1 MRSDPV
7 VQNLLVMLT
16 GATILNAAF
25 AAALWRGTRDRLFR
39 SLFVAWAATA
49 AAGAAQ
55 GLLVAGDLPVTLG
68 FSATFFSNAAFA
80 HLLATVAGVPVPWR
94 ALGGGLAGGL
104 ALSALAWA
112 LGAPF
117 EVLALPTVLA
127 VAAPVIAVSVA
138 VARTRWSTLHVQ
150 GRLLVASCLLY
161 SAHNVD
167 FAFLRMRPSLTLL
180 GFTVAMLAIFA
191 ISISAPAAALE
202 VVAQRQA
209 RLAAQLEIA
218 RTLQTRLVPPDAR
231 LDGLEFAAYMRAAE
245 SVGGD
250 YLHCF
255 HVGDV
260 DWFFVGDVTGHGF
273 GAGLFT
279 LMAHSALASIIEA
292 RPDVSPR
299 ELNHLANRV
308 LCASLDRLQERRSMT
323 IVSVRRDAGTGRLRV
338 SGSHEDLLV
347 YRAAARRVESIA
359 MSHFPFGL
367 GFAPDL
373 RREAI
378 GDVTVELAPGDV
390 LFAGT
395 DGVFEAP
402 REGDHRAGHFG
413 VAPVE
418 EALAASDGLP
428 LSEVRRRIVERLE
441 RYTAGRYDDD
451 VAFLMVR
458 ASAPGAVA

>member
-1 MRSDPV
+1 MHAAPV
-7 VQNLLVMLT
+7 IQNLILMLT
-16 GATILNAAF
+16 GATLINAAF
-25 AAALWRGTRDRLFR
+25 AAALWRSTRDRLFR

-49 AAGAAQ
+49 AAAAAQ
-55 GLLVAGDLPVTLG
+55 GLLVDGDLRITLG
-68 FSATFFSNAAFA
+68 FSTTFFSNAVFA
-80 HLLATVAGVPVPWR
+80 DLLATVAGVAVPWR
-94 ALGGGLAGGL
+94 ALGAGFLGGL
-104 ALSALAWA
+104 ALSTLAWG

-117 EVLALPTVLA
+117 ELTALPTALA
-127 VAAPVIAVSVA
+127 VAAPVLAVSATVA
-138 VARTRWSTLHVQ
+138 WRRWGKLGVQARA
-150 GRLLVASCLLY
+150 LVASCLLY

-167 FAFLRMRPSLTLL
+167 FAFLRNRPSLMLL

-202 VVAQRQA
+202 LVTQRQA

-292 RPDVSPR
+292 RPEISPR

-323 IVSVRRDAGTGRLRV
+323 IVSVRRDGGTGRLRV

-347 YRAAARRVESIA
+347 FRAASRRVEAIP
-359 MSHFPFGL
+359 MTHFPFGL

-378 GDVTVELAPGDV
+378 GDVTVELLPGDV

-402 REGDHRAGHFG
+402 RDGDHRAGHFG
-413 VAPVE
+413 AAPVE
-418 EALAASDGLP
+418 EALATSEGLP
-428 LSEVRRRIVERLE
+428 LSEVRRRIVAQLE

-458 ASAPGAVA
+458 ASAPGASA